1 MPYDLKYNSTLQII
15 EIVHVG
21 ILSGKDILESTD
33 EGILLQTEHGSNAI
47 LIDATGLETVAS
59 ITDVFDLP
67 RQYDDGAVSRATR
80 FAVVR
85 PKRQVAREMAQF
97 YDNVCNNRG
106 WRVKQFDTRDEAV
119 EWLTSYG
126 SS

>member
-15 EIVHVG
+15 EIVHTV
-21 ILSGKDILESTD
+21 ILSARDIQESTD
-33 EGILLQTEHGSNAI
+33 EGILSQREHGSNAI
-47 LIDATGLETVAS
+47 LIDATDLESVAS

-67 RQYDDGAVSRATR
+67 GQYDDGELSRSTR

-85 PKRQVAREMAQF
+85 PKLRAARGLAQF

-106 WRVKQFDTRDEAV
+106 WRVNQFDTRDEAV
-119 EWLTSYG
+119 EWLTSND